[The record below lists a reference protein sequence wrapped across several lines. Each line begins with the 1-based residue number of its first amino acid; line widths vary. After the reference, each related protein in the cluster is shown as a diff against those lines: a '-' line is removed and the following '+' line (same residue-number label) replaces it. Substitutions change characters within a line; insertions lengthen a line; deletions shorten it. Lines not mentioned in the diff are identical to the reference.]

1 MSISLSSDF
10 RYPEWCVMRI
20 PYEKLHA
27 KKQRGKYWL
36 FYCGILGKVYFWRI
50 PVEKLLN
57 LAPAQVQEEENKRF
71 VVYLDYKT
79 GRLYHFRSHQA
90 CATCIKSRAEK
101 FDSLIVT
108 L

>member
-1 MSISLSSDF
+1 MVCYAYSIQETT
-10 RYPEWCVMRI
+10 RR
-20 PYEKLHA
+20 KL
-27 KKQRGKYWL
+27 REKYWL
-36 FYCGILGKVYFWRI
+36 FYCGIRGKVYFWRI

-57 LAPAQVQEEENKRF
+57 FAPAQEQEEENKRF

-79 GRLYHFRSHQA
+79 GRLYHLRTQQV
-90 CATCIKSRAEK
+90 CATCIKSRAKK